1 MRQFICALNVRSV
14 KRDAA
19 RTRKKSA
26 NSNLVH
32 NLRSEFDPHHH
43 LRGKASVRQ
52 YNSAWMISPLPN
64 LRAEQV
70 LLIYNTR
77 ISTNKRMICGS
88 DLAEWL
94 ERLTANAVVNTV
106 ESEGRQVKQFE

>member
-1 MRQFICALNVRSV
+1 MRQFICAPNVRSV

-32 NLRSEFDPHHH
+32 NLRGEFDPHRH
-43 LRGKASVRQ
+43 LRRKASVRQ
-52 YNSAWMISPLPN
+52 YNGAGMISPQFN
-64 LRAEQV
+64 LRAEHV
-70 LLIYNTR
+70 LIYNTR
-77 ISTNKRMICGS
+77 ISTNKRIICGS

-94 ERLTANAVVNTV
+94 ERLTANAVVDTV
-106 ESEGRQVKQFE
+106 ESEG